1 VALKERSMTIN
12 PNTPRGAK
20 LKRDMET
27 LQPLPA
33 EAKKAKKKAKKK
45 TGTSTTE

>member
-1 VALKERSMTIN
+1 MTIN

-20 LKRDMET
+20 LKRDLET

-33 EAKKAKKKAKKK
+33 EAKKVKKKAKKK
-45 TGTSTTE
+45 TGKDSTE